1 MLAAVLLI
9 IFLLVVIVG
18 VPISF
23 AMGFMTISA
32 FTIGNGAMVII
43 PQKMFSGV
51 YNFTY
56 MCIPLFILASEI
68 MSRCGL
74 TMSIVKF
81 CDTLVGHIRG
91 GLAHVNILASML
103 FAGISGSATADAS
116 GLGRIEMEMMT
127 KAGYTKEYSAAVT
140 AASAIIGPIIPPSNI
155 MIIYAVCASNVSVS
169 AMFLGGIMP
178 GIVLGLAEMLLC
190 YYFARKYNHP
200 CRARRSSAREVLH
213 SFKRSLPALGL
224 PIIILGGIVSGV
236 FTATESSAVA
246 VFYALIV
253 AICKRQI
260 TWKSLVE
267 CCKNTA
273 KTTANVM
280 LIISIASAMSY
291 AITVLRIPQAMVEV
305 CMKYVNS
312 PAVFLLLVNLILLIL
327 GCVLDQSPALLMMT
341 PILLPIA
348 MKYGIDPVHFGV
360 LCCFNLTVGLISP
373 PIGMTLFVTANVAK
387 VKLTDL
393 FKQII
398 PFVLVGLAVLMLITW
413 GPALTTFIPNLFS

>member
-1 MLAAVLLI
+1 MAIEKSLVSGSMTMLILKLL
-9 IFLLVVIVG
+9 
-18 VPISF
+18 
-23 AMGFMTISA
+23 
-32 FTIGNGAMVII
+32 
-43 PQKMFSGV
+43 
-51 YNFTY
+51 
-56 MCIPLFILASEI
+56 SEKDMYGYEMI
-68 MSRCGL
+68 
-74 TMSIVKF
+74 
-81 CDTLVGHIRG
+81 DTLRQKSQNVFE
-91 GLAHVNILASML
+91 L
-103 FAGISGSATADAS
+103 
-116 GLGRIEMEMMT
+116 
-127 KAGYTKEYSAAVT
+127 KAGTLYPLLHSLEDKGFLTVYEQEAAGKTRKYYSLTRQGRGFLEKKVEEWKEYSAAVT

-169 AMFLGGIMP
+169 AMFLGGILP

-200 CRARRSSAREVLH
+200 CRERRSTRREILH
-213 SFKRSLPALGL
+213 SLKRSLPALGL

-253 AICKRQI
+253 AVCKRQI
-260 TWKSLVE
+260 TLKSLKE
-267 CCKNTA
+267 CCVNTA

-413 GPALTTFIPNLFS
+413 VPALTTFIPNLFS